1 MKDFF
6 EMDKESLMTNKF
18 SGFLIIASAAWLSAC
33 AAPNPTA
40 LLVSST
46 TAATLPAVPPATCP
60 ITLPAGAAFIP
71 PAPYPATPPANYP
84 GQFWY
89 GTAGLWTLLRV
100 DGTWANLPLQRTGYS
115 QKLFWWREG
124 YSSSAEP
131 NPNLTVTGKR
141 LDAPAASLTASRASN
156 AMSDLGQSMD
166 VGIDIPTAG
175 CWEITGQYNDHKLS
189 FVVWVA
195 P

>member
-1 MKDFF
+1 
-6 EMDKESLMTNKF
+6 MTNKL

-40 LLVSST
+40 LPASST

-89 GTAGLWTLLRV
+89 GTADLWTLLQS
-100 DGTWANLPLQRTGYS
+100 DGTWANLPMNIAGYT

-124 YSSSAEP
+124 YSSTAEP
-131 NPNLTVTGKR
+131 NPKLTVTGKR
-141 LDAPAASLTASRASN
+141 LDASAAPFSAADASN
-156 AMSDLGQSMD
+156 AFSDLGRSMD
-166 VGIDIPTAG
+166 IGVVIPTAG
-175 CWEITGQYNDHKLS
+175 CWEITGHYNDHKLS

>member
-1 MKDFF
+1 
-6 EMDKESLMTNKF
+6 MTNKL
-18 SGFLIIASAAWLSAC
+18 SGFLIIAGLASLSAC
-33 AAPNPTA
+33 AAPNTTA
-40 LLVSST
+40 LPAPST

-60 ITLPAGAAFIP
+60 ITLPAGVAFIP
-71 PAPYPATPPANYP
+71 PSPYPATPPANYSD
-84 GQFWY
+84 QFWY

-100 DGTWANLPLQRTGYS
+100 DGTWTNLPLDNSGYS
-115 QKLFWWREG
+115 QKLFWWRAG

-131 NPNLTVTGKR
+131 NPKLTVTGKR
-141 LDAPAASLTASRASN
+141 LDSSAAPLTASRASN

-166 VGIDIPTAG
+166 IGILIPTPG